1 MNEKTMERK
10 QDPEA
15 MDRIAKT
22 LFAPVYPV
30 LAEYFLK
37 GFGRRNGTC
46 LDLGSGPGH
55 LAMAVAQASAMK
67 VYALDRSPD
76 VQVIIGK
83 NLRDAGLK
91 GKVIPLAGDV
101 AKIPLADASVDLVV
115 SRGSVYFWDDLNA
128 AFCETAR
135 VLRPSGMAFIGG
147 GFGNADLREQIVPAM
162 AERKPGWEDF
172 YRENM
177 SNATTERL
185 RQASSGIPGVTS
197 DVRAD
202 DSGVWVVMRRGT
214 VP

>member
-1 MNEKTMERK
+1 MNEKSMKRK
-10 QDPEA
+10 QDPEG

-30 LAEYFLK
+30 LAEYFLR
-37 GFGRRNGTC
+37 GIGRRNGTC

-67 VYALDRSPD
+67 VYALDRSPE
-76 VQVIIGK
+76 VQEIIRK
-83 NLRDAGLK
+83 NLRDAGLE

-128 AFCETAR
+128 AFRETAR
-135 VLRPSGMAFIGG
+135 VLRPGGMAFIGG

-162 AERKPGWEDF
+162 AERRPGWKDF

-177 SNATTERL
+177 SDATTERL
-185 RQASSGIPGVTS
+185 RQASTGISGVTS

-202 DSGVWVVMRRGT
+202 DSGVWIVMRWGAA
-214 VP
+214 P